1 MASEVEGG
9 ADSPFSPSPLSPPP
23 VFSPPPPQASVFVP
37 PPPPPVLPQGKPGTV
52 ASLSANASM
61 NPAMAREA
69 MLEAIRS
76 GAAAERLK
84 KVKERK
90 CINLQ
95 LTINLGSGL
104 LTALIST

>member
-1 MASEVEGG
+1 MEGG

-23 VFSPPPPQASVFVP
+23 VFSPPPPPQASVFVL

-69 MLEAIRS
+69 MLEAIRT

-84 KVKERK
+84 KVK
-90 CINLQ
+90 
-95 LTINLGSGL
+95 
-104 LTALIST
+104 